1 MTVKTKIIKKAYKF
15 RCYPNDELKIFL
27 AKHFGCNRF
36 IYNHLLN
43 HSEENFKTKYIVQEK
58 LNPQT
63 QEIEQVRIENPD
75 YKSITSTDRINY
87 IKTLKNKEEF
97 QWLKEVSSISLQQSI
112 MHLNTAYE
120 RFFTGKSGKPT
131 FKKKLNKNSFTITG
145 KDTLKACFSSDFLKS
160 KKFYLPKTKKAL
172 NIQWSQNFNHLAV
185 SSFTVSVN
193 PSGKYFISF
202 LVEKEIKIKE
212 IKTEQGINDYI
223 NNTFL
228 NKDEKQVQNY
238 LNNIDNALTKDKVRN
253 INSKHNKDDVLKK
266 TIELLNNKPN
276 SINLNT
282 ELTTTNSNGNEN
294 SHNNY
299 EDNDLKT
306 VLKPIE
312 KTVKTISF
320 DLGLKTNIK
329 TFNGQEFGDYNLPLL
344 LKEIDKKLKKA
355 QKELSR
361 KKVGSSN
368 RNKQRIKVA
377 KLHEKR
383 SNIIENFYQQLSSK
397 IINENQVIICEDLNI
412 AGMKS
417 NRKLSNAIHSIAWG
431 RFLRMLEYKA
441 LWHDRLIIKANRFYA
456 SSKICSKCKQKNV
469 NLKLSDRTWICSNP
483 LCLTQHDRDE
493 NACINLYQYDDDDEF
508 KKEQKNYKLKLAK
521 QKKVKYNTTGTV
533 EIDSAQ
539 TELNACGDNVRPK
552 PIQNN
557 NSDKLRQLSVK
568 QDDAQ
573 LVQRTL

>member
-87 IKTLKNKEEF
+87 IKTLKNKEQF
-97 QWLKEVSSISLQQSI
+97 KWLKEVSSISLQQSV

-120 RFFTGKSGKPT
+120 RFFTGKSAKPT

-145 KDTLKACFSSDFLKS
+145 KDTLKTCFATDFVKS

-202 LVEKEIKIKE
+202 LVEKEIKVKE
-212 IKTEQGINDYI
+212 VKMEQGINDYI
-223 NNTFL
+223 TNTFL
-228 NKDEKQVQNY
+228 NKAQNQKEIKNNN
-238 LNNIDNALTKDKVRN
+238 LNTK
-253 INSKHNKDDVLKK
+253 NSKSINKDDVLQKVVQ
-266 TIELLNNKPN
+266 LLNNKPN
-276 SINLNT
+276 NT
-282 ELTTTNSNGNEN
+282 HS
-294 SHNNY
+294 NNY
-299 EDNDLKT
+299 AYNDLKT
-306 VLKPIE
+306 VLKPIV
-312 KTVKTISF
+312 KTIKTISF

-329 TFNGQEFGDYNLPLL
+329 TFNGKEFNDYNLPLL

-417 NRKLSNAIHSIAWG
+417 NRKLSNAIHQVAWG

>member
-58 LNPQT
+58 LNQKT
-63 QEIEQVRIENPD
+63 QQLEQVRIENPD

-87 IKTLKNKEEF
+87 IKTLKNKEQF
-97 QWLKEVSSISLQQSI
+97 KWLKEVSSISLQQSV

-120 RFFTGKSGKPT
+120 RFFTGKSGKPK
-131 FKKKLNKNSFTITG
+131 FKKKLNKNSFSITG
-145 KDTLKACFSSDFLKS
+145 KDTLKACFPSDFVKT
-160 KKFYLPKTKKAL
+160 KKLYLPKSKTAL
-172 NIQWSQNFNHLAV
+172 KINFSQNFNHLAV

-202 LVEKEIKIKE
+202 LVEKEIKVKE
-212 IKTEQGINDYI
+212 VKTEKGINDYI

-228 NKDEKQVQNY
+228 NKDK
-238 LNNIDNALTKDKVRN
+238 K
-253 INSKHNKDDVLKK
+253 INTNKENVLKT
-266 TIELLNNKPN
+266 TIELLNKSFKVND
-276 SINLNT
+276 LNI
-282 ELTTTNSNGNEN
+282 NSNGNEN

-383 SNIIENFYQQLSSK
+383 SNIIENFYHQLSSK

-417 NRKLSNAIHSIAWG
+417 NRKLSNAIHSVAWG

-456 SSKICSKCKQKNV
+456 SSKICSKCKTKNT
-469 NLKLSDRTWICSNP
+469 NLKLSDRVWRCSNH

-493 NACINLYQYDDDDEF
+493 NACLNLYSYDDDEF
-508 KKEQKNYKLKLAK
+508 KKEQKSYKSKLAK
-521 QKKVKYNTTGTV
+521 PKKVKYNTTGTV
-533 EIDSAQ
+533 EINCNKTQLKAY
-539 TELNACGDNVRPK
+539 GDNVRLR

-557 NSDKLRQLSVK
+557 HSDKSKLLSMK
-568 QDDAQ
+568 YES
-573 LVQRTL
+573 L

>member
-87 IKTLKNKEEF
+87 IKTLKNKEQF
-97 QWLKEVSSISLQQSI
+97 KWLKEVSSISLQQSV

-120 RFFTGKSGKPT
+120 RFFTGKSAKPT

-145 KDTLKACFSSDFLKS
+145 KDTLKTCFATDFVKS

-202 LVEKEIKIKE
+202 LVEKEIKVKE
-212 IKTEQGINDYI
+212 VKMEQGINDYI
-223 NNTFL
+223 TNTFL
-228 NKDEKQVQNY
+228 NKAQNQKEIKNNN
-238 LNNIDNALTKDKVRN
+238 LNTK
-253 INSKHNKDDVLKK
+253 NSKSINKDDVLQKVVQ
-266 TIELLNNKPN
+266 LLNNKPN
-276 SINLNT
+276 NT
-282 ELTTTNSNGNEN
+282 HS
-294 SHNNY
+294 NNY
-299 EDNDLKT
+299 AYNDLKT
-306 VLKPIE
+306 VLKPIV
-312 KTVKTISF
+312 KTIKTISF

-329 TFNGQEFGDYNLPLL
+329 TFNGKEFNDYNLPLL

>member
-87 IKTLKNKEEF
+87 IKTLKNKEQF
-97 QWLKEVSSISLQQSI
+97 KWLKEVSSISLQQSV

-120 RFFTGKSGKPT
+120 RFFTGKSAKPT

-145 KDTLKACFSSDFLKS
+145 KDTLKTCFATDFVKS

-202 LVEKEIKIKE
+202 LVEKEIKVKE
-212 IKTEQGINDYI
+212 VKMEQGINDYI
-223 NNTFL
+223 TNTFL
-228 NKDEKQVQNY
+228 NKAQNQKEIKNNN
-238 LNNIDNALTKDKVRN
+238 LNTK
-253 INSKHNKDDVLKK
+253 NSKSINKDDVLQKVVQ
-266 TIELLNNKPN
+266 LLNNKPN
-276 SINLNT
+276 NT
-282 ELTTTNSNGNEN
+282 HS
-294 SHNNY
+294 NNY
-299 EDNDLKT
+299 AYNDLKT
-306 VLKPIE
+306 VLKPIV
-312 KTVKTISF
+312 KTIKTISF

-329 TFNGQEFGDYNLPLL
+329 TFNGKEFNDYNLPLL

-493 NACINLYQYDDDDEF
+493 NACLNLYQYDDDDEF